1 MSRPLRRRAR
11 VGGAAL
17 AAAAVTTLAF
27 TACAKKDAK
36 AVATADG
43 GGATRAIL
51 IVAADM
57 RGYLGPCGCS
67 ENMRGG
73 IARAAHQVKEARGS
87 GVPVLFLDGGDSL
100 FGSTRLGEAQVGQ
113 EERKARA
120 LTEAMTQMGLQ
131 LRARGE
137 LDDARGAAFRTSLRL
152 PELPDGEARV
162 LEAGG
167 HRIGVVAGANEAEL
181 KAAARKAREDGAG
194 FVLGL
199 VHRTLGEAQRLASS
213 PDLPVDLLLATHSE
227 GELGAEQNV
236 LSHSAGI
243 AAAQL
248 QNKGRSLLRVD
259 LSFEGG
265 AQRFEP
271 VRSQQEFEKEARAL
285 EDRTKILDAQVNEPG
300 IDPEL
305 KKLKQQKVEEL
316 VARRAALV
324 SAPPPSTAGKNAF
337 SVRFVPLE
345 ASLPSDPA
353 AAALVEAYDR
363 DVSRLNLEWARKH
376 GKDCPAPTAQ
386 EPGFVGN
393 NSCRECHAES
403 FPVWDKSKHAHAF
416 ATLVERGKQYHL
428 DCVRCHVTG
437 MDQPGGVCRVDKM
450 AGREDVGCE
459 SCHGPGS
466 LHAEDPSVEN
476 IQRKPAEAQCVV
488 CHNPENSPHFDY
500 ARYLPQ
506 ILGPGH
512 GEKKR

>member
-1 MSRPLRRRAR
+1 MLRRS
-11 VGGAAL
+11 AL
-17 AAAAVTTLAF
+17 VCAVVAAAPVIFAS
-27 TACAKKDAK
+27 CAKKDAK
-36 AVATADG
+36 AAATDG
-43 GGATRAIL
+43 GGTARAVL
-51 IVAADM
+51 VVAADM

-73 IARAAHQVKEARGS
+73 IARAAHQVNEARRS
-87 GVPVLFLDGGDSL
+87 GAPVLFLEGGDSL
-100 FGSTRLGEAQVGQ
+100 FGASRLGEAQVAQ

-120 LTEAMTQMGLQ
+120 LAEALTQMGLQ

-137 LDDARGAAFRTSLRL
+137 LDDARGEAFRTSLRL
-152 PELPDGEARV
+152 PELPPGAARV
-162 LEAGG
+162 LDAGG
-167 HRIGVVAGANEAEL
+167 QRIGVAAGATEEEL
-181 KAAARKAREDGAG
+181 VAAAKKAREGGAG

-199 VHRTLGEAQRLASS
+199 YHRSLGEAQRLASS
-213 PDLPVDLLLATHSE
+213 PELGVNLLLATHSE
-227 GELGAEQNV
+227 GELGAEENV
-236 LSHSAGI
+236 LSHSAGVPV
-243 AAAQL
+243 AQV

-265 AQRFEP
+265 AQPFEP
-271 VRSQQEFEKEARAL
+271 LRSQQEFEKEARAL
-285 EDRTKILDAQVNEPG
+285 EERTKILNAQVNEPG

-316 VARRAALV
+316 VARRASLV

-337 SVRFVPLE
+337 SVRFIPLE

-363 DVSRLNLEWARKH
+363 DVSRLNLEWAKQH
-376 GKDCPAPTAQ
+376 GKDCPPPTPE

-393 NSCRECHAES
+393 ASCRECHGES
-403 FPVWDKSKHAHAF
+403 FPVWEKSKHSHAF

-466 LHAEDPSVEN
+466 THVEDPTVEN
-476 IQRKPAEAQCVV
+476 ILRRPAEAQCVG
-488 CHNPENSPHFDY
+488 CHNPENSPHFDF

-512 GEKKR
+512 GAPR